1 MTRLVIRIALFALLL
16 AGCAEV
22 PVIVAPDAGDAG
34 SAPPPVDAWVAPPDS
49 GPPPEPVPGGECDQQ
64 DACESCL
71 NCAIAPRQS
80 CNARARACSDDA
92 ECRALWECINACG
105 DEGPCLTGCGEAH
118 PSGRASFLALYEC
131 ATCGACPAD
140 CRTLYP
146 TWCVEPPF

>member
-1 MTRLVIRIALFALLL
+1 MTRLSPAIALFALL
-16 AGCAEV
+16 GCAEV

-34 SAPPPVDAWVAPPDS
+34 SAPLVDAWVRPDT
-49 GPPPEPVPGGECDQQ
+49 GPPPEPAPGGECDQQ

-80 CNARARACSDDA
+80 CNAEARACSDDA
-92 ECRALWECINACG
+92 ECRALWECISGCG
-105 DEGPCLTGCGEAH
+105 DEGPCLTACGDAH
-118 PSGRASFLALYEC
+118 PSARAGFLAVYEC

-146 TWCVEPPF
+146 TWCIEPPI